1 MSKKTALILIVS
13 VFMAVVLA
21 ACGTAR
27 PNFAEVPAGKAYANG
42 DVIYFTHTETSDQ
55 GVADLLTQMMK
66 SPVLFVP
73 SLAQAPDSMLTNVY
87 VFKNGLAGSGPL
99 KFQADVFEN
108 TPDDAGYTPL
118 RRIVFVTW
126 QDAGQAKELKSA
138 ADIQTLAG
146 QNTVT
151 LEKSGVVV
159 NMPFITWKGGKR

>member
-1 MSKKTALILIVS
+1 M
-13 VFMAVVLA
+13 
-21 ACGTAR
+21 
-27 PNFAEVPAGKAYANG
+27 
-42 DVIYFTHTETSDQ
+42 
-55 GVADLLTQMMK
+55 
-66 SPVLFVP
+66 
-73 SLAQAPDSMLTNVY
+73 Y

-126 QDAGQAKELKSA
+126 KNEGQAKELKSA
-138 ADIQTLAG
+138 ADIQELAG
-146 QNTVT
+146 KGDVT